1 MVRGKEMAVVNRG
14 HLNKGGTLTFLLEDG
29 SSQELN
35 LYLALSSW
43 VRYLASQFHRL

>member
-1 MVRGKEMAVVNRG
+1 MVCGKEMAVVNRG
-14 HLNKGGTLTFLLEDG
+14 HLNKGGTFLLEDG

-35 LYLALSSW
+35 LCLALCSW